1 MVGHAALAALILR
14 IVYPRAGAE
23 RRRALLRWWSGK
35 LLRILNVSVRVDG
48 PPPPV
53 AEAGKMIAA
62 NHVSWLDIFVLSSV
76 QPTRFIAKGE
86 IRDWPIAGWIAHASG
101 TIFIRRE
108 QWRDTRRSN
117 EKVGEALAQGDC
129 VGLFPE
135 GFTTAGDKLL
145 KFHSAMFEPAV
156 ANRAHVHPAA
166 LRYEEPDASLC
177 RDVSFVGDTTF
188 FESVGLI
195 IGRKAITARVHFAS
209 AIDTEG
215 FKRRDVTRGVEERV
229 ATLLG
234 LTPAGTSPARAN
246 GPPAAP
252 R

>member
-1 MVGHAALAALILR
+1 MFGHAVLAALLLR
-14 IVYPRAGAE
+14 IVYPRTGPD
-23 RRRALLRWWSGK
+23 RHRAILRWWSGK
-35 LLRILNVSVRVDG
+35 VLRILNVTVRVDG
-48 PPPPV
+48 SPPPE

-76 QPTRFIAKGE
+76 EPTRFIAKGE
-86 IRDWPIAGWIAHASG
+86 IRDWPIAGWLAYESG

-108 QWRDTRRSN
+108 QWRDTQRSN
-117 EKVGEALAQGDC
+117 ERVGAALAQGDC

-177 RDVSFVGDTTF
+177 RDASFVGDTTF
-188 FESVGLI
+188 FESMGLI

-209 AIDTEG
+209 TIDTEG
-215 FKRRDVTRGVEERV
+215 LKRRDVMRVVEERI

-234 LTPAGTSPARAN
+234 LTPAGTSPARAS